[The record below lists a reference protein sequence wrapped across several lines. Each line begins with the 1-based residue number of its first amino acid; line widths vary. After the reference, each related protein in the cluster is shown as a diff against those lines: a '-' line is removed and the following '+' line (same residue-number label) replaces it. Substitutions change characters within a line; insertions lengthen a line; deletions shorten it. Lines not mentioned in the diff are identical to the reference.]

1 MNNSQDYI
9 EGYNAGLSEFAW
21 WKDGE
26 QFVGTC
32 GKKLKDF
39 LKVYEIPEDIKK
51 MFPKLKSLDCP
62 TYNRAKGVFQ
72 FVFGMINTEEQR
84 SDKCEADKFLKIIK
98 PIIIQAYY
106 DGYEGGHNDTVEN
119 NYCDPSEMAEEYFEE
134 DI

>member
-72 FVFGMINTEEQR
+72 FVFGMINTEEQE
-84 SDKCEADKFLKIIK
+84 KKFVWF
-98 PIIIQAYY
+98 Y
-106 DGYEGGHNDTVEN
+106 DGWRANDMDKEK
-119 NYCDPSEMAEEYFEE
+119 DK
-134 DI
+134 